1 MNVTVLC
8 ILEIG
13 IERKILGNCSVFGYG
28 SDFLYHR
35 QQLIFITH
43 LFIGEIDS
51 ACFPCF

>member
-28 SDFLYHR
+28 SDFFCLSQTAAY
-35 QQLIFITH
+35 IYYSFIYW
-43 LFIGEIDS
+43 
-51 ACFPCF
+51 